1 MFTAA
6 KWSYKE
12 RRKTMYI
19 HLGGEKIIRSSE
31 LIAIFDIS
39 IEKSSKVSKQFMT
52 HSQQDKKLER
62 IGEEEAK
69 SIVVTK
75 NTVYYSPISS
85 STLKKRAKIL
95 LEI

>member
-1 MFTAA
+1 
-6 KWSYKE
+6 
-12 RRKTMYI
+12 MYI

-39 IEKSSKVSKQFMT
+39 IEKSSKVSKQFVIQA
-52 HSQQDKKLER
+52 QQDKKLER

-75 NTVYYSPISS
+75 NIVYYSPISS
-85 STLKKRAKIL
+85 STLNKRAKIL

>member
-1 MFTAA
+1 
-6 KWSYKE
+6 
-12 RRKTMYI
+12 MYI

-39 IEKSSKVSKQFMT
+39 IEKSSKVSKQFVI
-52 HSQQDKKLER
+52 HSEQDKKLER

-75 NTVYYSPISS
+75 NIVYYSPFPPPL
-85 STLKKRAKIL
+85 LKKEPKFCSKYNLRLVTKR
-95 LEI
+95 